1 MSGFAFSSFLGVGKS
16 ETLSN
21 SLRVWK
27 KPSHTYMMGE
37 SFLLGNRFSH
47 VQIIENRMISIMDGK
62 EKPDNQGK
70 VWRIKSTIA
79 RTGAG
84 EDRGG
89 DSPGEDRDGDS
100 PGEDR
105 DGDSPEGR
113 DGDSPGGDRDED
125 SPGEDRDGDSPEDRD
140 GDSPGEHCDGDS
152 PDGDSPEDG
161 DGVYPGEDCDGDSPK
176 YSSLEE
182 EWDELRRIVE
192 GESPEVN
199 LRRWS
204 IRLLDIYEKGNLLK

>member
-1 MSGFAFSSFLGVGKS
+1 MGES

-27 KPSHTYMMGE
+27 KGVASLPILNMTGK

-47 VQIIENRMISIMDGK
+47 VHIIENRMILIMDGK
-62 EKPDNQGK
+62 EKPDNQE
-70 VWRIKSTIA
+70 KSGERNPPSPERGQE
-79 RTGAG
+79 RTVVVIPQ
-84 EDRGG
+84 DDG

-113 DGDSPGGDRDED
+113 DGDSPGGDRNGD

-140 GDSPGEHCDGDS
+140 GDSP
-152 PDGDSPEDG
+152 
-161 DGVYPGEDCDGDSPK
+161 
-176 YSSLEE
+176 
-182 EWDELRRIVE
+182 
-192 GESPEVN
+192 
-199 LRRWS
+199 
-204 IRLLDIYEKGNLLK
+204 